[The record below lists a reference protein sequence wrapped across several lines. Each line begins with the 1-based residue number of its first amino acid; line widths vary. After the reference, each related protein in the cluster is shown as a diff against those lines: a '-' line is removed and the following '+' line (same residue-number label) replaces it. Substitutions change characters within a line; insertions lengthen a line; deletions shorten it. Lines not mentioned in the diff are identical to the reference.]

1 MPILKT
7 SRVFG
12 EGETG
17 LRGMNRWSSW
27 GISEAM
33 AKWGLETSLVY
44 FPQWS
49 APMKWPKWS
58 QSRFMVQWLSHTNKD
73 VVKRHSQAPWSLGG
87 QPAILPAG
95 KAQAPTPDCQI
106 AVPIHRAPYKERR
119 AKSLERRAEHRY
131 PGSLLSTL
139 CSLLA
144 MWTPYTRRTS
154 SSKPKI
160 DMRPERRSS
169 SFFRQKV
176 TFQ

>member
-7 SRVFG
+7 SRVSG

-17 LRGMNRWSSW
+17 PQGMNRWSSW

-49 APMKWPKWS
+49 APLKWPKPS
-58 QSRFMVQWLSHTNKD
+58 ESRFMVQWLSHTNKD
-73 VVKRHSQAPWSLGG
+73 VVKRQSRAPWSLGG

-106 AVPIHRAPYKERR
+106 AVPTHRAPYKEHR
-119 AKSLERRAEHRY
+119 AKSGASL
-131 PGSLLSTL
+131 PWFSPSDTLLSAL
-139 CSLLA
+139 SSMLA
-144 MWTPYTRRTS
+144 MWTPYTWRTS